1 MAKLT
6 VNARKEIIKE
16 LMKPY
21 DKAEEKLLKKLSR
34 CADELFLLQT
44 PRKIIEVEL
53 IFPKF
58 FAQTR
63 KYQIYLSNYRKSW
76 NIPDNCY
83 GILHLKK
90 YIPYFHQQFLIGMSD
105 NYPEFGKLLKS
116 YISLFKANV
125 VIRNK
130 LTCVLE
136 HITTEKRLY
145 DEFPEAYQ
153 AYSSIGY
160 VPEKR
165 DENLCDSIENV
176 RVLLSKDI
184 KNK

>member
-58 FAQTR
+58 FC
-63 KYQIYLSNYRKSW
+63 SN
-76 NIPDNCY
+76 
-83 GILHLKK
+83 
-90 YIPYFHQQFLIGMSD
+90 
-105 NYPEFGKLLKS
+105 ET
-116 YISLFKANV
+116 ISNLFK
-125 VIRNK
+125 
-130 LTCVLE
+130 
-136 HITTEKRLY
+136 
-145 DEFPEAYQ
+145 
-153 AYSSIGY
+153 
-160 VPEKR
+160 
-165 DENLCDSIENV
+165 
-176 RVLLSKDI
+176 
-184 KNK
+184 